1 MGLNSSKLKANLA
14 QIKEKL
20 IGTLDTVNYN
30 SNSIIVYLTHE
41 VFLIKQTSLAWEV
54 ELGMVTI
61 DKV

>member
-41 VFLIKQTSLAWEV
+41 VFLIKQTSLA
-54 ELGMVTI
+54 
-61 DKV
+61 